1 MQTETRWA
9 QMRRIGVSVIVALLA
24 TLSLIESHESQ
35 QVVKTSQWF
44 IAFQPRSGGL
54 LSLFRHPEIEAPG
67 LTGMAIY
74 TDWGILHPGRY
85 EVVGSQNERNP
96 KVIEQRNE
104 EVRLVS
110 VEGQLKDK
118 QGQPCGLSYRVVH
131 RLDASALT
139 LDINLSAEHL
149 FPSMNGFLAAVL
161 NFAGANEWF
170 VRTQK
175 GWVFA
180 EIAEDKRVF
189 QSAQMPLPTTD
200 GASTLGV
207 ANSKTGLALGAT
219 LNKVEPE
226 DGLDNVIIHA
236 NPNGIGGIFFAWCD
250 GITMRRM
257 EAGDNWRL
265 LLKVQILILDDL
277 LSGTE

>member
-1 MQTETRWA
+1 
-9 QMRRIGVSVIVALLA
+9 MRRIWVSLIVTLLA
-24 TLSLIESHESQ
+24 ALSLVEPQ
-35 QVVKTSQWF
+35 QATKTFRWH
-44 IAFQPRSGGL
+44 IAFQPQSGGL
-54 LSLFRHPEIEAPG
+54 LSLFRHPEIEAPR
-67 LTGMAIY
+67 LTGMAVY
-74 TDWGILHPGRY
+74 TDWGILRPERY

-96 KVIEQRNE
+96 KVTERKNNG
-104 EVRLVS
+104 VHLVS

-131 RLDASALT
+131 RVDADALT
-139 LDINLSAEHL
+139 LDISLSAERS

-161 NFAGANEWF
+161 NFAGVNKWF
-170 VRTQK
+170 AHTQK

-189 QSAQMPLPTTD
+189 QSAQMPFPATD

-207 ANSKTGLALGAT
+207 ANSKTGLALRVT

-236 NPNGIGGIFFAWCD
+236 NPNGTGGIFFAWCD
-250 GITMRRM
+250 GITVRRM

-265 LLKVQILILDDL
+265 SLKVQILPLDNL

>member
-1 MQTETRWA
+1 
-9 QMRRIGVSVIVALLA
+9 MRRIAVSLILALLA
-24 TLSLIESHESQ
+24 AFSLVETQ
-35 QVVKTSQWF
+35 QAAKAFRQHIV
-44 IAFQPRSGGL
+44 FQPQFGGL
-54 LSLFRHPEIEAPG
+54 LSLFRHPEIEAPK

-74 TDWGILHPGRY
+74 TDWGILRPERY

-96 KVIEQRNE
+96 KVNEQKSDG
-104 EVRLVS
+104 VHLVS

-131 RLDASALT
+131 RLDADALM
-139 LDINLSAEHL
+139 LDISLSAERP
-149 FPSMNGFLAAVL
+149 FPSMNGFLATVL

-170 VRTQK
+170 ACTQK

-189 QSAQMPLPTTD
+189 QSAQTPLPSTG

-207 ANSKTGLALGAT
+207 ANSKTGLALKVT
-219 LNKVEPE
+219 LTKVEPE
-226 DGLDNVIIHA
+226 DGLDNVLIHA
-236 NPNGIGGIFFAWCD
+236 NPNGTGGIFFAWCD
-250 GITMRRM
+250 GITVRRM
-257 EAGDNWRL
+257 EAGDSWRL
-265 LLKVQILILDDL
+265 SLKIQILTLDNL